1 MKLLIV
7 IVNNDDAKAVSKA
20 LVKNRFYSTKL
31 ASTGNFLLSG
41 NTTMLVGCQ
50 NEEVDKVIEVIKS
63 EAHQR
68 KKMVTP
74 IAGISASLLSPSPI
88 EVTVGGATI
97 FIVDV
102 EKFVK
107 I

>member
-1 MKLLIV
+1 MKLLVI
-7 IVNNDDAKAVSKA
+7 IVNNDDAKAVAKS
-20 LVKNRFYSTKL
+20 LVKNKFYSTKL

-50 NEEVDKVIEVIKS
+50 DDEVDKVLEIIKA

-68 KKMVTP
+68 KRVVTP
-74 IAGISASLLSPSPI
+74 IASMTAGLLTPTAI

-97 FIVDV
+97 FILDV

-107 I
+107 L

>member
-1 MKLLIV
+1 MKLMII

-20 LVKNRFYSTKL
+20 LVKNKFYSTKL

-50 NEEVDKVIEVIKS
+50 DEEVDKVIEVIKA

-68 KKMVTP
+68 KKMITP
-74 IAGISASLLSPSPI
+74 IASMSSGLLSPTPI
-88 EVTVGGATI
+88 EVTIGGATI
-97 FIVDV
+97 FIMDV

-107 I
+107 L

>member
-1 MKLLIV
+1 MKLMVI

-20 LVKNRFYSTKL
+20 LVKNKFYSTKL
-31 ASTGNFLLSG
+31 ASTGSFLLSG

-50 NEEVDKVIEVIKS
+50 DDEVEKAIEVIKG

-74 IAGISASLLSPSPI
+74 IASMTAGLLSPSPI

-97 FIVDV
+97 FILDV

-107 I
+107 L

>member
-1 MKLLIV
+1 
-7 IVNNDDAKAVSKA
+7 
-20 LVKNRFYSTKL
+20 
-31 ASTGNFLLSG
+31 
-41 NTTMLVGCQ
+41 MLVGCQ

>member
-41 NTTMLVGCQ
+41 NTTMLVE
-50 NEEVDKVIEVIKS
+50 NL
-63 EAHQR
+63 
-68 KKMVTP
+68 TY
-74 IAGISASLLSPSPI
+74 AGRIRGRCACS
-88 EVTVGGATI
+88 G
-97 FIVDV
+97 
-102 EKFVK
+102 
-107 I
+107 